1 MSGQWKPVLQI
12 AFTYIGT
19 VVGAGFASG
28 REIYEFFVR
37 YGPQGLAGILIA
49 TFLFVW
55 AGIQVMSVA
64 RRIQAES
71 YQDVSIYLFG
81 KTLGSVFNGLLLTV
95 LLGTSSVML
104 AATGAL
110 VRENFQLPAQLG
122 IWSTLLFVFFIT
134 IRGLPA
140 IHSVNSLFVPLLI
153 GFMALVFWHAAP
165 WAEHSDIPVISSA
178 QPWSGLVAPI
188 SYVALNTA
196 LTQSVLVPIGR
207 ACRDPR
213 ILVWGGV
220 LGGGGIGLLLILA
233 YLAMTA
239 QPAVVQV
246 ADMPMIA
253 LLSGMG
259 KSITLLFA
267 LVVWIEI
274 LSSLIANVY
283 GLAQQTKQWL
293 SLQMPVVTL
302 LILACCYLVSFLGF
316 KTLLALLYPLFGKMV
331 AFFLGMLLIRQFKP

>member
-1 MSGQWKPVLQI
+1 MSRQWKPVLQI

-49 TFLFVW
+49 AFLFVW
-55 AGIQVMSVA
+55 AGIRVMNIA
-64 RRIQAES
+64 WRIKAES
-71 YQDVSIYLFG
+71 YQDISVYLFG
-81 KTLGSVFNGLLLTV
+81 KSLGTVFNGLLLAV
-95 LLGTSSVML
+95 LLGTTSVMM

-110 VRENFQLPAQLG
+110 AQENFQLPAQLG
-122 IWSTLLFVFFIT
+122 IWSTMLFVYFIT

-153 GFMALVFWHAAP
+153 GFMFLVFWHAAP
-165 WAEHSDIPVISSA
+165 WEEHGDIPVITSSHA
-178 QPWSGLVAPI
+178 WSWLSAPI

-207 ACRDPR
+207 ASRDPR
-213 ILVWGGV
+213 ILTWGGI
-220 LGGGGIGLLLILA
+220 LGGGGIALLLVLA

-239 QPAVVQV
+239 HPAVVQV

-259 KSITLLFA
+259 KGITLLFA
-267 LVVWIEI
+267 FVVWIEI

-283 GLAQQTKQWL
+283 GLAQQTQQWL
-293 SLQMPVVTL
+293 PLRLPAVTL
-302 LILACCYLVSFLGF
+302 LILGCCYLVSFFGF
-316 KTLLALLYPLFGKMV
+316 KTLLALLYPLFGKLV
-331 AFFLGMLLIRQFKP
+331 AFFLVMLLIRQIKP